1 MGLNLK
7 IARIKKSLSQ
17 KELAKLAGISPATV
31 SKAEKGKINLRIDTI
46 KKISKVLDIPVTEL
60 FFDENE

>member
-7 IARIKKSLSQ
+7 IARIKKNLSQ

-31 SKAEKGKINLRIDTI
+31 SKAENGKINLRIYTI

>member
-7 IARIKKSLSQ
+7 IARIKKGLSQ

-31 SKAEKGKINLRIDTI
+31 SKAENGKINLRIDTI
-46 KKISKVLDIPVTEL
+46 KKISKVLDTPIMDL
-60 FFDENE
+60 FFSEDK